1 MQTSF
6 SARVLAWYDQHG
18 RKDLPWQ
25 QAITPYRVWLSEIML
40 QQTQVATVIDYFAR
54 FTARFPTVQDL
65 AGADLE
71 QVLALWAGLGY
82 YSRAKNLH
90 RAAIMVCQE
99 FAGEFPSEQSELER
113 LPGVGRS
120 TAAAIRSLAFQQPAA
135 ILDGNVKRVLAR
147 HQGITGWPG
156 KAQTLKALWQAAES
170 LTPSSRSRAYTQ
182 VMMDLGATV
191 CTRSRPKCALCPV
204 QHDCI
209 ALADDV
215 IDQLPG
221 KKPKKTLPVKTTQML
236 YIEYQSAL
244 WLEQRPLSGIW
255 PGLCS
260 LPEIAVEASPLQ
272 FCSDYF
278 ALPAEAI
285 SVVSPMAMQFRH
297 TFSHY
302 HLEIQVAHLR
312 LQQAPLMVAESHAAN
327 WYTATDQQ
335 RVGLPAPISKI
346 IKELA

>member
-40 QQTQVATVIDYFAR
+40 QQTQVTTVIDYFTR

-65 AGADLE
+65 ANADLE

-99 FAGEFPSEQSELER
+99 FAGEFPSEQAELER

-147 HQGITGWPG
+147 HQGIAGWPG
-156 KAQTLKALWQAAES
+156 QTQTLKALWQAAES

-191 CTRSRPKCALCPV
+191 CTRSRPK
-204 QHDCI
+204 
-209 ALADDV
+209 
-215 IDQLPG
+215 
-221 KKPKKTLPVKTTQML
+221 
-236 YIEYQSAL
+236 
-244 WLEQRPLSGIW
+244 
-255 PGLCS
+255 
-260 LPEIAVEASPLQ
+260 
-272 FCSDYF
+272 
-278 ALPAEAI
+278 
-285 SVVSPMAMQFRH
+285 
-297 TFSHY
+297 
-302 HLEIQVAHLR
+302 
-312 LQQAPLMVAESHAAN
+312 
-327 WYTATDQQ
+327 
-335 RVGLPAPISKI
+335 
-346 IKELA
+346 